1 MENLG
6 PRPPVIIRRI
16 VRRRHEDHG
25 GAWKVA
31 MADFALAMMALF
43 LVLWIINNSSE
54 EQRMAIS
61 GFFQDPKAY
70 DQGKLMPSSSPIDL
84 GGSPSVLTNQGDE
97 GDASPD
103 SVIELRQNR
112 IRSPDA
118 NDDPDI
124 EALKERIEQLIMA
137 SQRLGPFRNQIMI
150 DITREGLRLQI
161 VDLRDR
167 PMFESGSADLRYY
180 TEDILW
186 ELAPIMSIA
195 LVGGVKLAITGHTD
209 NEPGTSSQYPE
220 DDGNWRLSALR
231 ADAARK
237 ALMEAGVTR
246 EQIAE
251 VIGVGDTQPY
261 DPANPSAPINRRIV
275 LLLQNPKPGEN
286 AAAALVRQKAGVE
299 QSGSQL
305 KRLQQQRDRPD
316 NPYDNPPNQL
326 E

>member
-6 PRPPVIIRRI
+6 PQPPIIIRRI
-16 VRRRHEDHG
+16 VRRQHEDHG

-84 GGSPSVLTNQGDE
+84 GGSPSVLANQGDE

-103 SVIELRQNR
+103 AVIELRQNR

-118 NDDPDI
+118 NDDPDT
-124 EALKERIEQLIMA
+124 EALKERIQQLIMA

-167 PMFESGSADLRYY
+167 PMFETGSADLRYY

-186 ELAPIMSIA
+186 ELAPILSIA
-195 LVGGVKLAITGHTD
+195 LLGGVKLAITGHTD
-209 NEPGTSSQYPE
+209 NEPGTSSPYPE

-261 DPANPSAPINRRIV
+261 DLANPSAPVNRRIV

-286 AAAALVRQKAGVE
+286 AAAAQARQKAGVE

-305 KRLQQQRDRPD
+305 NRLQQQRDRPD

>member
-6 PRPPVIIRRI
+6 PKTPIVIRRV

-61 GFFQDPKAY
+61 GFFQDPRAY
-70 DQGKLMPSSSPIDL
+70 EDGKLMPSSSPIDL
-84 GGSPSVLTNQGDE
+84 GGSPSVNKLQGDE
-97 GDASPD
+97 GSQSPD
-103 SVIELRQNR
+103 TVIELRQNR
-112 IRSPDA
+112 IRSPDDH
-118 NDDPDI
+118 DDPDS
-124 EALKERIEQLIMA
+124 EALRERIEQLIVA
-137 SQRLGPFRNQIMI
+137 SQRLGPFRNQIML

-161 VDLRDR
+161 VDSRDR
-167 PMFESGSADLRYY
+167 PMFASGSADLQYY

-186 ELAPIMSIA
+186 ELAPILSVA
-195 LVGGVKLAITGHTD
+195 LAGGIRLVITGHTD
-209 NEPGTSSQYPE
+209 NERGSNSPYPE
-220 DDGNWRLSALR
+220 DDNNWRLSALR

-237 ALMEAGVTR
+237 ALMEAGIAR

-251 VIGVGDTQPY
+251 VVGVGDTQPL
-261 DPANPSAPINRRIV
+261 DPATPTAPVNRRIV
-275 LLLQNPKPGEN
+275 LLLQNPPPSEQREQDLK
-286 AAAALVRQKAGVE
+286 ARQQGFE
-299 QSGSQL
+299 QSLQRLEQL
-305 KRLQQQRDRPD
+305 QEQRNRAD
-316 NPYDNPPNQL
+316 NPYDNPPNRL